1 LSLAGLFDSSFN
13 PTISEQMN
21 ISLPNASNQPYK
33 LKSSLVGESASI
45 KKHFAKPV
53 YRAFKALSFALC
65 ALKKPLGSNANTSDT
80 FKAKSLTC
88 KGVWL

>member
-1 LSLAGLFDSSFN
+1 
-13 PTISEQMN
+13 MN
-21 ISLPNASNQPYK
+21 ISLPNASNQPHK
-33 LKSSLVGESASI
+33 LKSILVGEFASI

-53 YRAFKALSFALC
+53 YRAFKALSFALSFALC

>member
-45 KKHFAKPV
+45 KKHFVKPV
-53 YRAFKALSFALC
+53 YRAFNALSFAFC
-65 ALKKPLGSNANTSDT
+65 ALKRPLGSNANSSDT
-80 FKAKSLTC
+80 FKAKNLMC
-88 KGVWL
+88 KGMAL